1 MWLFFNINGGHRDIW
16 GYGWKFLVIDGV
28 LFYLFEIIR
37 TKVRQ
42 KPLLYTS
49 QLVLRI
55 EILLRSV
62 QEAAF
67 GEGYVSEFCGETYS
81 EVWQGKPR
89 AAVVSDQI
97 NSWEVPS
104 LGS

>member
-1 MWLFFNINGGHRDIW
+1 MRAIEIFGGMGESFWLVTVYFFI
-16 GYGWKFLVIDGV
+16 
-28 LFYLFEIIR
+28 YLKIIR
-37 TKVRQ
+37 TKVHQ

-81 EVWQGKPR
+81 EV
-89 AAVVSDQI
+89 
-97 NSWEVPS
+97 
-104 LGS
+104 

>member
-1 MWLFFNINGGHRDIW
+1 MGAIEIFEGMGESFWLLTVYFFI
-16 GYGWKFLVIDGV
+16 
-28 LFYLFEIIR
+28 YLKIIR
-37 TKVRQ
+37 TKARQ

-81 EVWQGKPR
+81 EV
-89 AAVVSDQI
+89 
-97 NSWEVPS
+97 
-104 LGS
+104 